1 MSDPA
6 AVPFNLFDQEEKVLE
21 SGQALSARLRAENAA
36 PPLCDGVD
44 RLLEAYR
51 KSVREQRRLMRLSDR
66 QQEQLSAVNQ
76 ELQRRRAEA
85 EQALSSLKE
94 AQDSLIQAEK
104 LASLGALVAGVA
116 HEINTPVGIALASSS
131 HLADATAAMG
141 RLFEDGQLRKSDF
154 ADYLATAR
162 EASALIQGN
171 CERAAQLINSF
182 KQVAADQTS
191 EERRRFRLADYLHEI
206 LLSLSPKLRQ
216 TRTETEIDCPPGLEL
231 DSYPGALSQIVAN
244 LVLNAL
250 LHGFG
255 EERGGRIR
263 LAARLDAADMVRL
276 TVEDNGAGIADDIRG
291 RIFDPFFTTRRGQGG
306 NGLGL
311 HIVFNIVTGS
321 LKGHIAVESAPGQGT
336 RFLVDFPRITP
347 QSGPAD
353 LGTP

>member
-1 MSDPA
+1 MTDA
-6 AVPFNLFDQEEKVLE
+6 AAMTFNLFDQEEKVLE
-21 SGQALSARLRAENAA
+21 SGQALSARLREENAD
-36 PPLCDGVD
+36 PGLRDGVD
-44 RLLEAYR
+44 QLLEACR

-85 EQALSSLKE
+85 EQALTRLKE

-131 HLADATAAMG
+131 HLADATGALG
-141 RLFEDGQLRKSDF
+141 RLFEQGQMRKSDF

-171 CERAAQLINSF
+171 CERAAQLINGF

-216 TRTETEIDCPPGLEL
+216 ARAETLIDCPADLEL
-231 DSYPGALSQIVAN
+231 DSYPGALSQIIAN
-244 LVLNAL
+244 LVLNAI

-255 EERGGRIR
+255 DGRGGRIVI
-263 LAARLDAADMVRL
+263 AARLTGADQVAL
-276 TVEDNGAGIADDIRG
+276 TVADNGTGIPDEIRG
-291 RIFDPFFTTRRGQGG
+291 RVFDPFFTTRRGQGG

-336 RFLVDFPRITP
+336 RFLVEFPRITP